1 MYPFI
6 FLPEAPKPLFFDFKQ
21 KTNKKEHHTDDYK
34 LEQLIV
40 RRGQSFN
47 FSVVFQRELEKEC
60 DTVTLKL
67 AFGKYYVIGKTM
79 YVCLLTVIW

>member
-1 MYPFI
+1 MCPFI
-6 FLPEAPKPLFFDFKQ
+6 FLPGAPKPLFFDFKH

-40 RRGQSFN
+40 RRGQSFD
-47 FSVVFQRELEKEC
+47 FSVVFQRELEKAC

-67 AFGKYYVIGKTM
+67 AFGKYYVHCT
-79 YVCLLTVIW
+79 CDR